1 MVRRFIYR
9 FPIPPRNVFEKRRD
23 AFRFRREF
31 DPFIIGASGSST
43 AVGRLHAFVKLA
55 DDSWQFVSS
64 RSINLSRAVAIHV

>member
-23 AFRFRREF
+23 AFRFWREF

-43 AVGRLHAFVKLA
+43 AVGRLRAFVKLA
-55 DDSWQFVSS
+55 DDGNLYLVS
-64 RSINLSRAVAIHV
+64 R

>member
-31 DPFIIGASGSST
+31 DPFIIWSERLVYGCGT
-43 AVGRLHAFVKLA
+43 ITRVRKVGGRL
-55 DDSWQFVSS
+55 
-64 RSINLSRAVAIHV
+64 VAICI

>member
-23 AFRFRREF
+23 AFRFWREF
-31 DPFIIGASGSST
+31 DPFIIGASGSSM
-43 AVGRLHAFVKLA
+43 AVGRLRALA

-64 RSINLSRAVAIHV
+64 QSINLSRAVAIHV